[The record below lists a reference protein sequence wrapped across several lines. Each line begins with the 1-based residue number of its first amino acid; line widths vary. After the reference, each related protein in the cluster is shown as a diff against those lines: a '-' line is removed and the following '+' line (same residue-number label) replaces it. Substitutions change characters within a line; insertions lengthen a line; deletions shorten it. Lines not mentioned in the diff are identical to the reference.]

1 MKTISRLA
9 APFLLAASLA
19 GCSEAPSPN
28 AASDKILNTLHTQAI
43 GRYALVALNS
53 HNNHPDFSEGAVGS
67 RHAVIVKI
75 SEFKNDNA
83 LRKDAVPAHQACST
97 FNMITA
103 TLRDDGRL
111 TATYGNFD
119 RNIDVAIDVSG
130 NTTDVPETVEQG
142 ATTYELRAARKQTYC
157 TYTPKAQ

>member
-19 GCSEAPSPN
+19 GCSEAPPSSVATPKVLE
-28 AASDKILNTLHTQAI
+28 ALHSQDV
-43 GRYALVALNS
+43 GRYALIAI
-53 HNNHPDFSEGAVGS
+53 NNIGTNPDFSEGIVGTQ
-67 RHAVIVKI
+67 HALIVKI

-83 LRKDAVPAHQACST
+83 LRKDATPAHQLCST
-97 FNMITA
+97 FNIITT

-111 TATYGNFD
+111 TAPYGNFD
-119 RNIDVAIDVSG
+119 RSIDVAIDVSKS
-130 NTTDVPETVEQG
+130 TTDVPETVEQDS
-142 ATTYELRAARKQTYC
+142 ATYNLRAARKQTYC